1 MGIVIDSPKLLSV
14 RLTQLDPLDVKHGF
28 VYTYNASIDVTAQLH
43 SGTTG
48 MIKGQYDARD
58 INVGDYIATTS
69 QGRVLK
75 IHSIQN
81 TGPTR
86 IDCVLVDEDQLNS
99 ASDATQF
106 GESAID
112 KDDGI
117 LFELREGKPY
127 LFPLP
132 DVLPG
137 GLTQEFAIQILSR
150 FNFASK
156 DKNVTVEQEAHGFLV
171 GETLS
176 LTPTGW
182 QPDETEPTGVV
193 VKQDDDTFSVRL
205 FGTKTYMELPG
216 DLGTIYYW
224 DNVDRM
230 LTAQPSVNTG
240 NKLFQKMSST
250 ETLLLS
256 GGSVPHD
263 MATGPHFSGNY
274 NDLKNKPIIPS
285 DVSNLTDSNN
295 LLNTVTNISQLTN
308 DSDYTT
314 KQYVDQQIASLDGDV
329 DIDLQ
334 GYVTTVELNTAI
346 SNLPNAFSGD
356 YDDLSN
362 KPSLFNGQYSSLVG
376 APTVPADVKDLTD
389 NDNLIFNRDYNALT
403 NKPTIFDGDYNSLSN
418 KPTIPDVSGLA
429 SETYVDDAIALSNA
443 FSGDYNDLTNK
454 PTIFDGNYNSLTN
467 KPQLFDGNYNLLINK
482 PEIPDKTSDL
492 TNDSGFITTITM
504 SHILN
509 ALGYTPAD
517 AASVFNGD
525 YNSLANLPVLNDY
538 ITSTD
543 LSDFRTESQILNL
556 INSSISSGI
565 DLDYNNL
572 LNKPTIPSDVS
583 QLTDTTNLLERFTGN
598 YNDLS
603 NKPNLS
609 EFITETEIDSKIASA
624 VTGGTVDLS
633 NYVTDTELATAIAGV
648 SGGNVDLSDYYT
660 KTQVDALIPDVT
672 GLASET
678 YVQTQ
683 IAQASLGG
691 GVDLSTYVTD
701 TELATELGNLDVSD
715 LTDTN
720 GLLGGGGGSGS
731 VDLTGYA
738 TETFVNQQVAA
749 ASIGGIANLD
759 DLSDVAVGSLP
770 QSANASEHYLLEY
783 NPVTSLWESNDFGSI
798 FATQSYVSATVATA
812 LTDGEINLD
821 GYATEQFVEQ
831 KLVERGNHFSGNYF
845 DLANRP
851 QLFSGSYLDLTNVP
865 TRKEYTL
872 TSNGSSLSLIETEA
886 DPDQVVATI
895 DFADLGI
902 GFSGDYSDLT
912 NRPSLFSGNYDDL
925 NNKPYIPSIAGLSTE
940 AYVDNRWAEPTITGD
955 RFYTDDIEYQATVN
969 QKTSIVSHV
978 ANKRDLV
985 IAIQTTDATEVEALL
1000 EGGTPIAIEDNTTAK
1015 FSVTYVA
1022 TSGTDHT
1029 SFVVSGIISRTG
1041 GNITLIGNNNTIIT
1055 ADSGTSW
1062 TGSIVA
1068 NATNNSLKIN
1078 VQGTA
1083 NNTVD
1088 WTIFVEIIE
1097 VIR

>member
-1 MGIVIDSPKLLSV
+1 MSIVIESPKLLSI
-14 RLTQLDPLDVKHGF
+14 RITQLSPLDNKHNY
-28 VYTYNASIDVTAQLH
+28 VYTYQATLDVTAQLH
-43 SGTTG
+43 SGTNG
-48 MIKGQYDARD
+48 MVPAQFDARD
-58 INVGDYIATTS
+58 INVGDYVATTS
-69 QGRVLK
+69 RGRVLK
-75 IHSIQN
+75 IQSIQN
-81 TGPTR
+81 AGPTR
-86 IDCVLVDEDQLNS
+86 IECILVDEDQINS
-99 ASDATQF
+99 ASDETQF

-132 DVLPG
+132 DILPG
-137 GLTQEFAIQILSR
+137 GLTKEFAIQILSR
-150 FNFASK
+150 FNFTSK
-156 DKNVTVEQEAHGFLV
+156 DKNIVVEQAGHGFIL
-171 GETLS
+171 GETLA
-176 LTPTGW
+176 LTSTGW
-182 QPDETEPTGVV
+182 QATNNDPTGVV
-193 VKQDDDTFSVRL
+193 VKKDEDTFSVRL
-205 FGTKTYMELPG
+205 FGTKTYLELPG
-216 DLGTIYYW
+216 DIGSVYYW
-224 DNVDRM
+224 DNTDRM
-230 LTAQPSVNTG
+230 LTATASANTG
-240 NKLFQKMSST
+240 NKLFQKLDSR
-250 ETLLLS
+250 EALLLN
-256 GGSVPHD
+256 GGSIPSDVSS
-263 MATGPHFSGNY
+263 GPHFSGNY
-274 NDLKNKPIIPS
+274 NDLTNKPAIPT
-285 DVSNLTDSNN
+285 DVSNLSDNN
-295 LLNTVTNISQLTN
+295 GLLNHPI
-308 DSDYTT
+308 
-314 KQYVDQQIASLDGDV
+314 
-329 DIDLQ
+329 
-334 GYVTTVELNTAI
+334 E
-346 SNLPNAFSGD
+346 
-356 YDDLSN
+356 
-362 KPSLFNGQYSSLVG
+362 
-376 APTVPADVKDLTD
+376 
-389 NDNLIFNRDYNALT
+389 
-403 NKPTIFDGDYNSLSN
+403 
-418 KPTIPDVSGLA
+418 GLA
-429 SETYVDDAIALSNA
+429 TETYVDDAIASVNG
-443 FSGDYNDLTNK
+443 FSGDYNDLTNTPTLFDGDYDSLSNK
-454 PTIFDGNYNSLTN
+454 PT
-467 KPQLFDGNYNLLINK
+467 LFDGNYNLLVNK
-482 PEIPDKTSDL
+482 PTIPDKTSDL
-492 TNDSGFITTITM
+492 NNDSGYITSVTM
-504 SHILN
+504 SHVLT

-517 AASVFNGD
+517 AANVFNGD

-538 ITSTD
+538 ITNSD
-543 LSDFRTESQILNL
+543 LSNFRTESQILNL
-556 INSSISSGI
+556 INSSISNGI
-565 DLDYNNL
+565 DLDYNEL
-572 LNKPTIPSDVS
+572 LNKPSIPSDVS

-603 NKPNLS
+603 NKPDLS

-633 NYVTDTELATAIAGV
+633 DYVTDSELATAIANLG

-660 KTQVDALIPDVT
+660 KTQVDALIPTTFSGDYNDLTNKPTIPDIT

-683 IAQASLGG
+683 IAQAALGG

-701 TELATELGNLDVSD
+701 SELATQLANYQPTIDLSSYYNKTQVDALIPTVPSD
-715 LTDTN
+715 ISQLTDTTN
-720 GLLGGGGGSGS
+720 LLSGGGGST
-731 VDLTGYA
+731 DLTGYA

-783 NPVTSLWESNDFGSI
+783 NPITSLWESNDFGSI

-812 LTDGEINLD
+812 LTDGDINLD

-925 NNKPYIPSIAGLSTE
+925 NNKPYIPSIAGLATE

-1000 EGGTPIAIEDNTTAK
+1000 EGGTPIAIEDDTTAK

-1022 TSGTDHT
+1022 TSGTDHA

>member
-28 VYTYNASIDVTAQLH
+28 VYSYNASIDVTAQLH

-48 MIKGQYDARD
+48 MVQGQYDARD

-86 IDCVLVDEDQLNS
+86 IDCILVDEDQLNS
-99 ASDATQF
+99 ASDETQF

-156 DKNVTVEQEAHGFLV
+156 DKNVTVEQNAHGFLV

-176 LTPTGW
+176 LTSTGW

-216 DLGTIYYW
+216 DLGTVYYW
-224 DNVDRM
+224 DKVDRM
-230 LTAQPSVNTG
+230 LTAQPSANTG
-240 NKLFQKMSST
+240 NKLFQKLSST

-256 GGSVPHD
+256 GGSMPHD

-274 NDLKNKPIIPS
+274 NDLTNKPNIPT
-285 DVSNLTDSNN
+285 DISNLTDGSN
-295 LLNTVTNISQLTN
+295 LLNNLTNVSELTN
-308 DSDYTT
+308 DADYTT
-314 KQYVDQQIASLDGDV
+314 KQYVDQQIANLDGDV

-356 YDDLSN
+356 YNDLSN
-362 KPSLFNGQYSSLVG
+362 KPSLFDGQYSSLVG
-376 APTVPADVKDLTD
+376 APTVPTDVKDLTD
-389 NDNLIFNRDYNALT
+389 TDNLIFNRDYNALT
-403 NKPTIFDGDYNSLSN
+403 NKPTIFDGDYNSLAN
-418 KPTIPDVSGLA
+418 KPTIPDISNLA
-429 SETYVDDAIALSNA
+429 TETYVDDAITNA
-443 FSGDYNDLTNK
+443 NVFSGNYNDLTNK
-454 PTIFDGNYNSLTN
+454 PALFDGNYNNLSN

-517 AASVFNGD
+517 AANVFNGD
-525 YNSLANLPVLNDY
+525 YNSLANLPVLNNY
-538 ITSTD
+538 ITTSDIT
-543 LSDFRTESQILNL
+543 DFRTEAQILTL
-556 INSSISSGI
+556 ISSSIANGVS
-565 DLDYNNL
+565 LDYADL
-572 LNKPTIPSDVS
+572 VNKPTIPSDVS
-583 QLTDTTNLLERFTGN
+583 ELTDTTNLLSRFSGN

-603 NKPNLS
+603 NKPNIS

-720 GLLGGGGGSGS
+720 GLLGGGGGGGTS
-731 VDLTGYA
+731 
-738 TETFVNQQVAA
+738 NVAD
-749 ASIGGIANLD
+749 LD
-759 DLSDVAVGSLP
+759 DLNDVAIGSLP
-770 QSANASEHYLLEY
+770 TVADAEEFYLLEY
-783 NPVTSLWESNDFGSI
+783 NPVNQLWESKDFGNI
-798 FATQSYVSATVATA
+798 FATQAYVSATVATA
-812 LTDGEINLD
+812 LTDGDINLD

-831 KLVERGNHFSGNYF
+831 KLVERGPHFSGDYF
-845 DLANRP
+845 DLTNAP
-851 QLFSGSYLDLTNVP
+851 ILFSGSYNDLTNVP

-872 TSNGSSLSLIETEA
+872 TSTGSSLSLVETAA

-895 DFADLGI
+895 DFADLGV
-902 GFSGDYSDLT
+902 GFSGNYADLT
-912 NRPSLFSGNYDDL
+912 NRPQLFSGDYTDL
-925 NNKPYIPSIAGLSTE
+925 NNKPYIPSIAGLATE
-940 AYVDNRWAEPTITGD
+940 QYVDNRWAEPTITGD

-985 IAIQTTDATEVEALL
+985 IAIQTTDDVETEALL
-1000 EGGTPIAIEDNTTAK
+1000 EGGTPIVIADDTTAK

-1022 TSGTDHT
+1022 TSGTDHI

-1041 GNITLIGNNNTIIT
+1041 GNIALIGNNNTITT
-1055 ADSGTSW
+1055 ADSGTTWS
-1062 TGSIVA
+1062 GSIVA
-1068 NATNNSLKIN
+1068 DTVNNSLKIN